1 MNTYSIRFF
10 GVLIS
15 GLFLIPS
22 VYAQSSPSSSAPSSA
37 HTQHPHTGES
47 GHDHS
52 AHGKSGE
59 YMDHG
64 TEPVCGEVRRIA
76 RSTKK
81 LLIQHDPIKQVDMPA
96 MTMSFAVQDKDIGIL
111 DKVKKGDR
119 VCFMV
124 INVNGR
130 STIADLK
137 KKS

>member
-15 GLFLIPS
+15 GLFLIPL

-37 HTQHPHTGES
+37 HPQTGES

-64 TEPVCGEVRRIA
+64 TEPVCGEIRRIA

-81 LLIQHDPIKQVDMPA
+81 LLIQHDPIKPVDMPA
-96 MTMSFAVQDKDIGIL
+96 MTMTFTVQDKDVGIL

-130 STIADLK
+130 ATIADLK